1 MTNFKPLIGITA
13 GYDCGKNMLYL
24 KDGYSEGINK
34 AGGVPLIIPPVQEH
48 GLLDEIVEKCD
59 GLLFSGGPDI
69 DAFYYKE
76 GNYPFNGEIS
86 PYRDFSEV
94 YMAKR
99 AVLLGKPV
107 LGICRGI
114 QLINAAMGG
123 TLYQDIYCQI
133 KDKPLLK
140 HSQEAPKWYAT
151 HEIFIEKGSIVC
163 KCLEGTTAR
172 VNSFHH
178 QAVKDVAPGL
188 EVTSAAADG
197 IIESI
202 ESAGKGFILG
212 VQWHPELM
220 WQTQGVFINLFRE
233 FVGACARMRVK

>member
-1 MTNFKPLIGITA
+1 MTKLKPLIGITA

-24 KDGYSEGINK
+24 KEGYFEAINN
-34 AGGVPLIIPPVQEH
+34 AGGVPLVIPPVQENDI
-48 GLLDEIVEKCD
+48 LDRLVENCD
-59 GLLFSGGPDI
+59 GILFSGGTDI
-69 DAFYYKE
+69 DALYYKE
-76 GNYPFNGEIS
+76 DNYPFNGEIS

-94 YMAKR
+94 YMAR
-99 AVLLGKPV
+99 MAVLLGKPV

-151 HEIFIEKGSIVC
+151 HEVFIEKGSIVC
-163 KCLEGTTAR
+163 KCMEGTTAR

-188 EVTSAAADG
+188 EATSAASDG

-202 ESAGKGFILG
+202 EGSGKGFIVG

-220 WQTQGVFINLFRE
+220 WQKEGMFLNLFRE
-233 FVGACARMRVK
+233 LVRACGRVQVK